1 MDAQAAA
8 LGQPQSR
15 LRTLPIFD
23 RYINILGPLVM
34 IMLLCLVMAIAEPNY
49 FRIGNLMI
57 ILQDASLYMIVG
69 MAMTIVITGRGI
81 DLSIGAVATLAAII
95 MAMLIKD
102 HGFSPYAGMAAAL
115 LVGLACGTVNGLVI
129 TRLHVPDLIATLS
142 MDLVYRGL
150 ALVLAAGAV
159 LARFP
164 EPIPFL
170 GRGRVLELVPMPAI
184 IGLVVLAVGYVVY
197 RFTPLGRYAIAIGG
211 NEEAATLSGIN
222 VGRQKVYHYMLMG
235 ALAAIAGIVLT
246 GRLNAIQATSASGLA
261 LHTIAAVVVGGTS
274 LFGGRGSMVGTL
286 VGVLL
291 LSMVVNALVTLRF
304 EFFWQQVAS
313 GLIIILAV
321 GFYSYLQRRGSAGA
335 GLRRRLRGLVGGTR
349 QGQHA

>member
-34 IMLLCLVMAIAEPNY
+34 IMLLCLVMAIVEPNY

-115 LVGLACGTVNGLVI
+115 LVGLACGTANGLVI

-170 GRGRVLELVPMPAI
+170 GRGRVFELVPMPAV
-184 IGLVVLAVGYVVY
+184 IGLVVLSIGYAVY

-211 NEEAATLSGIN
+211 NEEAATLTGIN
-222 VGRQKVYHYMLMG
+222 VARHKVYHYMLMG

-313 GLIIILAV
+313 GIIIILAV
-321 GFYSYLQRRGSAGA
+321 GFYSYLQRRGTAGP
-335 GLRRRLRGLVGGTR
+335 GFGRRLRGLVGGAR
-349 QGQHA
+349 